1 LQYPKDVIKRIF
13 ALAPKFY
20 FMQFEDGE
28 TLLKSKGIQMTL
40 ANSKRIH
47 AEGLGLQLM
56 ESLFPFYEEGTE
68 ERRAF
73 RGYLE
78 MSNMIM
84 GVNSTN
90 SRLAY
95 GQMLTRYTQDKKIRP
110 VISKRQLVP
119 HWRKN
124 FEFTEQTIYE
134 IPRMYTVPHGYYLSV
149 DEIAKQ
155 VYV

>member
-1 LQYPKDVIKRIF
+1 
-13 ALAPKFY
+13 
-20 FMQFEDGE
+20 MQFDDGE

-56 ESLFPFYEEGTE
+56 ESLYPHYEEGQE
-68 ERRAF
+68 ERRPF
-73 RGYLE
+73 KGYLE

-90 SRLAY
+90 SRLSY
-95 GQMLTRYTQDKKIRP
+95 GQMLTRYTEDKKVRP
-110 VISKRQLVP
+110 VISKRQLVT

-124 FEFTEQTIYE
+124 FEYNKDSIYE
-134 IPRMYTVPHGYYLSV
+134 LPRIYTVPHGYYLSV
-149 DEIAKQ
+149 DEVSRS
-155 VYV
+155 VYN

>member
-1 LQYPKDVIKRIF
+1 
-13 ALAPKFY
+13 
-20 FMQFEDGE
+20 MQFDDGE
-28 TLLKSKGIQMTL
+28 SLLKSKGIQMTL

-56 ESLFPFYEEGTE
+56 ESLYPFYEEGASD
-68 ERRAF
+68 RRPF

-90 SRLAY
+90 SKLAY
-95 GQMLTRYTQDKKIRP
+95 GQMLTRYTQDKKVRP
-110 VISKRQLVP
+110 VISKRQLVA

-124 FEFTEQTIYE
+124 YEYTKDSIYGLGR
-134 IPRMYTVPHGYYLSV
+134 IYTVPHGYYLEI
-149 DEIAKQ
+149 DEVAKK
-155 VYV
+155 VYA